1 VWNDT
6 SELEEEAML
15 DEMQAQWL
23 VEVAE
28 GCAHAHVGLALLGA
42 FGGRLSTDMLVG
54 ILGYVFGGN
63 DDHLMSCVSTE
74 RIATVGP
81 VALLMT
87 APSASEHTHTVLQAD
102 GGADGDAHG
111 NDGQNF
117 PAPSWQNM
125 LRKGMTMVTNDAEKA
140 ATIQAKITAIEV
152 EIAANDYSRAADLP
166 ALQLMAMEL
175 QKAVELEL
183 QKAVELQNAF
193 ELQNA
198 KNATTAATTA
208 TKNASEVQTA
218 KGAGAGGSHAPV
230 GEPRDT
236 SMQVQQQP
244 GPRVALV
251 SHALALG
258 ATRMTECRY
267 SGRFDPDGDLT
278 SPWWIAKLIAV
289 SEPENEGGCKWLH
302 GYCRFMEQRH
312 RLNPT
317 RTPIPTSGE

>member
-28 GCAHAHVGLALLGA
+28 GCAHARVGLALLGA
-42 FGGRLSTDMLVG
+42 FGGRLSTDILVG

-63 DDHLMSCVSTE
+63 DAHLMSCVSTE

-87 APSASEHTHTVLQAD
+87 AP
-102 GGADGDAHG
+102 
-111 NDGQNF
+111 
-117 PAPSWQNM
+117 
-125 LRKGMTMVTNDAEKA
+125 
-140 ATIQAKITAIEV
+140 
-152 EIAANDYSRAADLP
+152 
-166 ALQLMAMEL
+166 
-175 QKAVELEL
+175 
-183 QKAVELQNAF
+183 
-193 ELQNA
+193 
-198 KNATTAATTA
+198 
-208 TKNASEVQTA
+208 ASEVQTA
-218 KGAGAGGSHAPV
+218 KGAGAGGSHAPA